1 MASGA
6 CTTCIH
12 ACMHSLLH
20 TYIHVSSEIGQIANA
35 ELHADASEVGS
46 PSLAARVT
54 SRQFWNLANYV
65 PKVQTHTHTH
75 THTSSDSKSCAHESQ
90 LQLNGLIGNLP
101 ANLSEFAGSQ

>member
-1 MASGA
+1 MH
-6 CTTCIH
+6 CISY
-12 ACMHSLLH
+12 ARLELPW
-20 TYIHVSSEIGQIANA
+20 SSDGFEIGQIANA

-75 THTSSDSKSCAHESQ
+75 HQIPKAVRMSPSCSSM
-90 LQLNGLIGNLP
+90 G
-101 ANLSEFAGSQ
+101 